1 MDLGAGFS
9 APSFF
14 TMIIFLSIV
23 GAFLVWFSVQS
34 RRYNNP
40 YRLIFIFGKKGA
52 GKSLYM
58 VKQMM
63 KYLKKGWTVYTD
75 IDNCN
80 LPGVR
85 IMNAMDLSEFAPVEN
100 SAIFLDEAGIL
111 FDNRN
116 FKNFNS
122 GLRDFFKL
130 QRKYKC
136 RVFLNSQ
143 SFDIDKKIRDVTDHM
158 GLIVSVGN
166 VFSIYRPIRRSITL
180 TQPSAEA
187 ESRIADKLSFES
199 LFKWQIT
206 YLPKYF
212 KYFDSFAAPERPPLP
227 FNEIVAGLTDKNV
240 RRSLRRQRPD
250 NEE

>member
-1 MDLGAGFS
+1 
-9 APSFF
+9 
-14 TMIIFLSIV
+14 
-23 GAFLVWFSVQS
+23 
-34 RRYNNP
+34 
-40 YRLIFIFGKKGA
+40 
-52 GKSLYM
+52 
-58 VKQMM
+58 MM

-85 IMNAMDLSEFAPVEN
+85 IMNAMDLSDFAPAEN

-143 SFDIDKKIRDVTDHM
+143 SFDIDKKFVMLQTIWVLLYLLEM
-158 GLIVSVGN
+158 
-166 VFSIYRPIRRSITL
+166 FFPF
-180 TQPSAEA
+180 
-187 ESRIADKLSFES
+187 IA
-199 LFKWQIT
+199 LFAVQ
-206 YLPKYF
+206 LH
-212 KYFDSFAAPERPPLP
+212 
-227 FNEIVAGLTDKNV
+227 
-240 RRSLRRQRPD
+240 
-250 NEE
+250 

>member
-1 MDLGAGFS
+1 
-9 APSFF
+9 
-14 TMIIFLSIV
+14 MIIFLSIV
-23 GAFLVWFSVQS
+23 GAFLVWFTVQS

-58 VKQMM
+58 VKQMI
-63 KYLKKGWTVYTD
+63 KYLKKGWIVYTD
-75 IDNCN
+75 IDNCK

-212 KYFDSFAAPERPPLP
+212 KYFDSFAAPERPSLP
-227 FNEIVAGLTDKNV
+227 FNEIVADLTDKNV

>member
-1 MDLGAGFS
+1 
-9 APSFF
+9 
-14 TMIIFLSIV
+14 MIIFLSIV
-23 GAFLVWFSVQS
+23 GAFLVWFSIQS

-75 IDNCN
+75 IVNCT

-227 FNEIVAGLTDKNV
+227 FNEIVADLTDKNV
-240 RRSLRRQRPD
+240 RRSLRRQRLD

>member
-1 MDLGAGFS
+1 
-9 APSFF
+9 
-14 TMIIFLSIV
+14 MIIFLSIV

-75 IDNCN
+75 IDNCI

-85 IMNAMDLSEFAPVEN
+85 IMNAMDLSDFAPVEN

-199 LFKWQIT
+199 LFKWQVT

-227 FNEIVAGLTDKNV
+227 FNEIVADLTDKNV

>member
-1 MDLGAGFS
+1 
-9 APSFF
+9 
-14 TMIIFLSIV
+14 MIIFLSIV
-23 GAFLVWFSVQS
+23 GAFLVWFAVQS

-63 KYLKKGWTVYTD
+63 RYLKKGWTVYTD
-75 IDNCN
+75 IVNCN

-85 IMNAMDLSEFAPVEN
+85 IMNAMDLSQFAPVEN

-227 FNEIVAGLTDKNV
+227 FNEIVADLTDKNV
-240 RRSLRRQRPD
+240 RRSLRRQRSD
-250 NEE
+250 IEE

>member
-1 MDLGAGFS
+1 
-9 APSFF
+9 
-14 TMIIFLSIV
+14 MIIFLSIV

-75 IDNCN
+75 IDNCI

-158 GLIVSVGN
+158 GLIVSIGN

-227 FNEIVAGLTDKNV
+227 FNEIVANLTDKNV

>member
-1 MDLGAGFS
+1 
-9 APSFF
+9 
-14 TMIIFLSIV
+14 MIIFLSIV

-75 IDNCN
+75 IDNCI

-85 IMNAMDLSEFAPVEN
+85 IMNAMDLSVFAPDEN

-199 LFKWQIT
+199 IFKWQIT

-227 FNEIVAGLTDKNV
+227 FNEIVADLTDKNV
-240 RRSLRRQRPD
+240 RRSLRRHRPD

>member
-1 MDLGAGFS
+1 
-9 APSFF
+9 
-14 TMIIFLSIV
+14 MIIFLSIV

-227 FNEIVAGLTDKNV
+227 FNEIVADLTDKNV

-250 NEE
+250 KDE

>member
-1 MDLGAGFS
+1 
-9 APSFF
+9 
-14 TMIIFLSIV
+14 MIIFLSIV
-23 GAFLVWFSVQS
+23 GAFLVWFTVQS

-180 TQPSAEA
+180 TQPTAEA

-199 LFKWQIT
+199 LFKWQII

-212 KYFDSFAAPERPPLP
+212 KYFDSFAAPERPSLP
-227 FNEIVAGLTDKNV
+227 FNEIVADLTDKNV

>member
-1 MDLGAGFS
+1 
-9 APSFF
+9 
-14 TMIIFLSIV
+14 MIFFLSIV
-23 GAFLVWFSVQS
+23 GVFLVWFVVQS
-34 RRYNNP
+34 RRFNNP

-85 IMNAMDLSEFAPVEN
+85 IMNALDLSKFAPVEN

-143 SFDIDKKIRDVTDHM
+143 SFDIDKKIRDVVDQM
-158 GLIVSVGN
+158 GLMVSIGN

-180 TQPSAEA
+180 TEPSSEA

-199 LFKWQIT
+199 IFKWQIT

-212 KYFDSFAAPERPPLP
+212 KYFDSFAAPERPSLP
-227 FNEIVAGLTDKNV
+227 FNEIVAELTAKNV
-240 RRSLRRQRPD
+240 RCSLRRQRSD

>member
-1 MDLGAGFS
+1 
-9 APSFF
+9 
-14 TMIIFLSIV
+14 MIIFLSIV

-75 IDNCN
+75 IDNCK

-85 IMNAMDLSEFAPVEN
+85 IMNAMDLSAFAPVEN

-227 FNEIVAGLTDKNV
+227 FNEIVADLTDKNV
-240 RRSLRRQRPD
+240 RRSLRRQLPD

>member
-1 MDLGAGFS
+1 
-9 APSFF
+9 
-14 TMIIFLSIV
+14 MIIFLSIV

-75 IDNCN
+75 IVNCN

-85 IMNAMDLSEFAPVEN
+85 IMNAMDLSVFAPDEN

-227 FNEIVAGLTDKNV
+227 FNEIVADLTDRNV

>member
-1 MDLGAGFS
+1 
-9 APSFF
+9 
-14 TMIIFLSIV
+14 MIIFLSIV
-23 GAFLVWFSVQS
+23 GAFLVWFCFQS

-58 VKQMM
+58 VKQMI

>member
-1 MDLGAGFS
+1 
-9 APSFF
+9 
-14 TMIIFLSIV
+14 MIIFLSIV
-23 GAFLVWFSVQS
+23 GAFLVWFTVQS

-212 KYFDSFAAPERPPLP
+212 KYFDSFSAPERPPLP
-227 FNEIVAGLTDKNV
+227 FNEIVADLTDKNV

>member
-1 MDLGAGFS
+1 
-9 APSFF
+9 
-14 TMIIFLSIV
+14 MIIFLSIV
-23 GAFLVWFSVQS
+23 GAFLVWFFVQS

-85 IMNAMDLSEFAPVEN
+85 IMNAMDLSNFAPVEN

-166 VFSIYRPIRRSITL
+166 VFSIYRPIRRSIAL

-227 FNEIVAGLTDKNV
+227 FNEIVADLTDKNV
-240 RRSLRRQRPD
+240 SRSLRRQRPD

>member
-1 MDLGAGFS
+1 
-9 APSFF
+9 
-14 TMIIFLSIV
+14 MIIFLSIV

-75 IDNCN
+75 IVNCN

-143 SFDIDKKIRDVTDHM
+143 SFDIDKKIRDVTDQM

-199 LFKWQIT
+199 LFKWQFT

-212 KYFDSFAAPERPPLP
+212 KYFDSFAAPVRPPLP
-227 FNEIVAGLTDKNV
+227 FNEIVADLTDKNV

-250 NEE
+250 KEE

>member
-1 MDLGAGFS
+1 
-9 APSFF
+9 
-14 TMIIFLSIV
+14 MIIFLSIL
-23 GAFLVWFSVQS
+23 GAFLVWFAVQS

-130 QRKYKC
+130 QRKFKC

-180 TQPSAEA
+180 TPPSAEA

-212 KYFDSFAAPERPPLP
+212 KYFDSFAAPVRPPLP
-227 FNEIVAGLTDKNV
+227 FNEIVADLTDKNV

-250 NEE
+250 KEE

>member
-1 MDLGAGFS
+1 
-9 APSFF
+9 
-14 TMIIFLSIV
+14 MIIFLSIL
-23 GAFLVWFSVQS
+23 GAFLVWFAVQS

-130 QRKYKC
+130 QRKFKC

-212 KYFDSFAAPERPPLP
+212 KYFDSFSAPVRPPLP
-227 FNEIVAGLTDKNV
+227 FNEIVADLTDKNV

-250 NEE
+250 KEE

>member
-1 MDLGAGFS
+1 MK
-9 APSFF
+9 
-14 TMIIFLSIV
+14 IIFILFV
-23 GAFLVWFSVQS
+23 AFMVWFSVQS
-34 RRYNNP
+34 KRYSNP
-40 YRLIFIFGKKGA
+40 YRLIFIFGKKGS

-58 VKQMM
+58 VKQML

-75 IDNCN
+75 IDTCKV
-80 LPGVR
+80 PGIR
-85 IMNAMDLSEFAPVEN
+85 IIKAMDLAEFAPESN

-143 SFDIDKKIRDVTDHM
+143 SFDIDKKIRDVTDQM
-158 GLIVSVGN
+158 GLMVSIGN

-180 TQPSAEA
+180 TEPSAEA
-187 ESRIADKLSFES
+187 ESRIADRLRFES
-199 LFKWQIT
+199 LFKWQFT
-206 YLPKYF
+206 YLPRYF
-212 KYFDSFAAPERPPLP
+212 KYFESFDAPMREAIP
-227 FNEIVAGLTDKNV
+227 FREVIADLTDSSPT
-240 RRSLRRQRPD
+240 RRLSKLFKRGD
-250 NEE
+250 S

>member
-1 MDLGAGFS
+1 
-9 APSFF
+9 
-14 TMIIFLSIV
+14 MIIFLSIV
-23 GAFLVWFSVQS
+23 GAFLVWFCVQS

-58 VKQMM
+58 VKQMI

-75 IDNCN
+75 IDNCK
-80 LPGVR
+80 LSGVR

-180 TQPSAEA
+180 TQPSSEA

-212 KYFDSFAAPERPPLP
+212 KYFDSYAAPERPPLP
-227 FNEIVAGLTDKNV
+227 FNEIVADLTDKNV

>member
-1 MDLGAGFS
+1 
-9 APSFF
+9 
-14 TMIIFLSIV
+14 MIIFLSIV
-23 GAFLVWFSVQS
+23 GAFLVWFTVQS

-75 IDNCN
+75 IDNCI

-227 FNEIVAGLTDKNV
+227 FNEIVADLTDKNV

>member
-1 MDLGAGFS
+1 
-9 APSFF
+9 
-14 TMIIFLSIV
+14 MIIFLSIV
-23 GAFLVWFSVQS
+23 GAFLVWFFVQS

-75 IDNCN
+75 IVNCN

-100 SAIFLDEAGIL
+100 SAIFLDEAGII

-227 FNEIVAGLTDKNV
+227 FNEIVADLTDKNV